1 MTDDNRATHEPLE
14 DKDMQTA
21 VKVQI
26 NGNECVV
33 IGDTTYQVVEP
44 ESLLTNKYELEM
56 LGELMQFGSDT
67 PFKIKVIKVVRA
79 LKNCG
84 IKEAKDIVELA
95 MALRGQRLAA

>member
-1 MTDDNRATHEPLE
+1 
-14 DKDMQTA
+14 MQTA